1 MVKKKQ
7 LNGIYNR
14 ITLIGT
20 DELTDRADSLR
31 TQRVNMIAAA
41 IGALSF
47 VFGWIYFGFTHN
59 PLFLIATN
67 TEVVLFATVIF
78 LNYRRRH
85 LAACFLLQ
93 GTITGAILYYGL
105 ILGPVIEG
113 FILAAF
119 LIASCLFFLKSKKLQ
134 RYNLLISVAA
144 LCIIEINKFYV
155 FVPPLQ
161 MPPGSVAFMH
171 YSASVV
177 VLILISVTILYY
189 VRNNQ
194 QLVAE
199 LMAHQSHLESE
210 VASRT
215 QELREANVSMD
226 VFMRELTHE
235 LRTPLNAIFGIAQLK
250 QHTSNDPLDKDLLAA
265 SFNILS
271 VVNNMQDKY
280 KLENAAMA
288 PVTPESVELREW
300 IVSIISL
307 LRYYAATC
315 DVKLSL
321 SVDEKLPAHLYEDK
335 ALITQIAFNLI
346 GNAIKFTGKG
356 TTVTVSLA
364 LEGAAWSMS
373 VKDEGP
379 GIPPD
384 RLQHL
389 FKEFNRSA
397 TSLTEGTGIGLFIA
411 KKFVQRLNGEIGVET
426 VEGAG
431 TCFTVTLPLLPVG
444 DIVPPVP
451 DNEVSLRFDGARAL
465 IVDDDIMTTKIL
477 TLWLTRL
484 GFSVAATGDG
494 KEGLETSKSE
504 RPDII
509 LSDWGLPTLTGRDL
523 VTRLKNGDMSDIPVI
538 VMSDSF
544 NQADACQAGADAFLN
559 KPLDLHQLKKTLGNL
574 LHYNPVN

>member
-78 LNYRRRH
+78 LNYRHRH

-93 GTITGAILYYGL
+93 STITGAILYYGL

-134 RYNLLISVAA
+134 RYNLLISVVA

-161 MPPGSVAFMH
+161 MPPGTVVFMH
-171 YSASVV
+171 YSASIV
-177 VLILISVTILYY
+177 VLVLISLTILYY

-215 QELREANVSMD
+215 QELREANTSMD

-280 KLENAAMA
+280 KLENATMA
-288 PVTPESVELREW
+288 PVTRESVELREW

-307 LRYYAATC
+307 LRYYATTC
-315 DVKLSL
+315 GVKLSL
-321 SVDEKLPAHLYEDK
+321 SVDGKLPAHLYEDK

-356 TTVTVSLA
+356 TTVNISLA

-379 GIPPD
+379 GIPPE

-411 KKFVQRLNGEIGVET
+411 KNSCKG
-426 VEGAG
+426 
-431 TCFTVTLPLLPVG
+431 
-444 DIVPPVP
+444 
-451 DNEVSLRFDGARAL
+451 
-465 IVDDDIMTTKIL
+465 
-477 TLWLTRL
+477 
-484 GFSVAATGDG
+484 
-494 KEGLETSKSE
+494 
-504 RPDII
+504 
-509 LSDWGLPTLTGRDL
+509 
-523 VTRLKNGDMSDIPVI
+523 
-538 VMSDSF
+538 
-544 NQADACQAGADAFLN
+544 
-559 KPLDLHQLKKTLGNL
+559 
-574 LHYNPVN
+574 